1 MAAQLR
7 DVGLNVRRTILPG
20 ATFWQ
25 NWQGYPFSATQWNH
39 RPLEVQALSLAYR
52 SGAVW
57 NETGYANPEFDA
69 LLDRAMAISDAETRR
84 PIMHQIEVM
93 LRGDGVIIHAL
104 LAQAVQPPQRHVDE
118 RRKASIT
125 RNSSLQDRV
134 FGLRVSCPR

>member
-1 MAAQLR
+1 VAAQLR
-7 DVGLNVRRTILPG
+7 DAGLNVRRTILPG

-93 LRGDGVIIHAL
+93 LRGDGVII
-104 LAQAVQPPQRHVDE
+104 QPYW
-118 RRKASIT
+118 RRLYNHHNGTVMNAEKHPSHEIHLYKIGFSA
-125 RNSSLQDRV
+125 
-134 FGLRVSCPR
+134 